1 MTKYTVMDGNTAA
14 AYAAYAF
21 TEVAAIYPITP
32 SSPMAEKV
40 DEWSA
45 KGRKNLFDSTVD
57 VIQMQSEAGAA
68 GTCHGSLQAGAL
80 TTTFTSSQGL
90 MLMIPAMYAMAGQF
104 LPSVIHIASR
114 VVTSNHHSIFG
125 DHTDFMTCR
134 TTGYAM
140 LMSSSPQEAMD
151 LAAVAHLSAI
161 KARYAFMHCFDG
173 FRTSHEMQRIE
184 ALDYEELRPLLDM
197 DSVQEFRCQALNP
210 EHPSNRGNNVNP
222 DIYFQCKEGSNTKS
236 AIVPD
241 TVQHYMDEIGKLT
254 GRNYKLFNYYGAP
267 DAEEV
272 VVVMC
277 SASETVK
284 ETVDFLNAQGRKV
297 GMVQIH
303 LYRPF
308 SVKHFATAIPA
319 TCKKIA
325 VLDRSKETGSVG
337 EPVYL
342 DVVTA
347 LNQVGRSD
355 IRVVGGRYGLSSK
368 DTTPGQIIAVY
379 NNLNQ
384 DFPKNNFTI
393 GIHDDV
399 TYTSL
404 CYDNV
409 EFKHPGEISCKIW
422 GLGGDG
428 TVGANKNAISTIGLV
443 ANKYV
448 QAYFSYDSMKSGGLT
463 QSHLR
468 FGDKPIRSTYLVSS
482 ADFVACHAS
491 TYVEKYDLTEDL
503 KDGGIFL
510 LNCPWSIA
518 DLERRLPAKMKRDLA
533 SKHVQFYIIDAAKL
547 AKEIGLGK
555 HTNNI
560 LQSAFFALTKVIPMD
575 VAVADMKKNN
585 YDTYFK
591 KSGQKIV
598 DLNNKAIDVGVHAAI
613 KVDIPPFWSSAQ
625 DVSNTEVNATPFVR
639 EIVMP
644 MDRQQG
650 DKLPVSV
657 FQKHGVLD
665 GTWEN
670 GTSAYSKRGVA
681 TSVPKWNP
689 KVCIQCNRCSMSC
702 PHAAIRPVL
711 LTEKE
716 TEQVPSEFITA
727 PAIGLGKDAPSY
739 AFRMQVSPYDC
750 LGCGVCLS
758 VCPVKGAL
766 TMAPFEEMK
775 SCQPLFDNVA
785 INCQQGD
792 KLPVSVFQK
801 HGVLDGTWE
810 NGTSAYSKRG
820 VATSVPKWNPKV
832 CIQCNRCSMSCPHAA
847 IRPVLLTE
855 KETEQVPSEFITA
868 PAIGLGKDA
877 PSYAFRMQVSPYDCL
892 GCGVCLSVC
901 PVKGAL
907 TMAPFEEMKSCQPL
921 FDNVAINETYLK
933 KDIINDKSVKNVQF
947 AKPYFQFSSA
957 CAGCAETTYIK
968 LLSQLFG
975 DHMYVGNAAGCSS
988 AISGGAPILP
998 YCKDCRGYGP
1008 AWEHSLF
1015 EDNAEF
1021 AYGLFH
1027 AQDVIRKEL
1036 LLRLTK
1042 MQGKNIASEAI
1053 TNYLAYWNNGEKSRS
1068 VTDALIKVLETVSS
1082 EDASYVIKNKD
1093 YLAKKSIWAVGGDGW
1108 AYDIGFG
1115 GIDHV
1120 MAQNQDV
1127 NLLVLDTE
1135 VYSNTGGQSS
1145 KATPASAT
1153 AKFSAGGKRTAKKDL
1168 GGILMQYGYVYV
1180 AQVAMGADPAQTL
1193 RALREAE
1200 SYSGPSIV
1208 ICYCPCLEQHIKAGM
1223 SNSQLEMKKAVD
1235 CGYWHLYRYDPRRVA
1250 EGKNPF
1256 QLDSPEPDTD
1266 KLLEFLMGENRFSA
1280 LKNNFP
1286 EKADILYAKEVAD
1299 CKARYEKYRRL
1310 AQE

>member
-1 MTKYTVMDGNTAA
+1 MSKKNYVVMDGNTAA
-14 AYAAYAF
+14 AHSAYAF

-45 KGRKNLFDSTVD
+45 KGKKNLFGTPVD

-90 MLMIPAMYAMAGQF
+90 MLMIPAMYAMGGQF
-104 LPSVIHIASR
+104 LPSVMHIASR

-140 LMSSSPQEAMD
+140 LMSASPQEAMD

-161 KARYAFMHCFDG
+161 GAKYAFMHCFDG

-184 ALDYEELRPLLDM
+184 ALDYEELRGLIDYEALKA
-197 DSVQEFRCQALNP
+197 FRRDALNP
-210 EHPSNRGNNVNP
+210 EHPTNRGNNVNP
-222 DIYFQCKEGSNTKS
+222 DVYFQCKEGANVKS
-236 AIVPD
+236 AIVPG
-241 TVQHYMDEIGKLT
+241 TVQHYMDEINRLT
-254 GRNYKLFNYYGAP
+254 GRDYKLFNYYGAP

-272 VVVMC
+272 VVAMC
-277 SASETVK
+277 SVTEALR
-284 ETVDFLNAQGRKV
+284 ETVDYLNSRGRKV
-297 GMVQIH
+297 GVVQIH

-308 SVKHFATAIPA
+308 SVPDFSAAIPA
-319 TCKKIA
+319 TCKRIA

-347 LNQVGRSD
+347 LNQAGRGD

-368 DTTPGQIIAVY
+368 DTTPGQLIAVY
-379 NNLNQ
+379 DNLRQ
-384 DFPKNNFTI
+384 ETPKNNFTI
-393 GIHDDV
+393 GINDDV
-399 TYTSL
+399 THTSL
-404 CYDNV
+404 TYKNV
-409 EFKHPGEISCKIW
+409 EFPHPGEISCKIW

-443 ANKYV
+443 ADKYA

-468 FGDKPIRSTYLVSS
+468 FGDMPIRSTYLVSS
-482 ADFVACHAS
+482 ADFVACNAP
-491 TYVEKYDLTEDL
+491 TYVKKYDLTEDL
-503 KDGGIFL
+503 KDGGTFL
-510 LNCPWSIA
+510 LNCPWTTEE
-518 DLERRLPAKMKRDLA
+518 LEEHLPAKMKRDL
-533 SKHVQFYIIDAAKL
+533 SRKHAQFYIIDAAKL
-547 AKEIGLGK
+547 AAEIGLGK

-560 LQSAFFALTKVIPMD
+560 LQGAFFALTKVIPMD

-585 YDTYFK
+585 YATYFK
-591 KSGQKIV
+591 KAGQKIV
-598 DLNNKAIDVGVHAAI
+598 DLNDKAVDVGVNAAV
-613 KVDIPPFWSSAQ
+613 KVDIPAAWADAQ
-625 DVSNTEVNATPFVR
+625 DAPAAEISATPFVR
-639 EIVMP
+639 DIVLP

-681 TSVPKWNP
+681 TAVPKWDAAA
-689 KVCIQCNRCSMSC
+689 CIQCNRCAMSC

-711 LTEKE
+711 LTEEEKA
-716 TEQVPSEFITA
+716 QMPAGFVTA
-727 PAIGLGKDAPSY
+727 PAKGLGKDAPAY

-750 LGCGVCLS
+750 LGCGVCLTA
-758 VCPVKGAL
+758 CPAKGAL

-775 SCQPLFDNVA
+775 AEQPLFDHVA
-785 INCQQGD
+785 MD
-792 KLPVSVFQK
+792 
-801 HGVLDGTWE
+801 
-810 NGTSAYSKRG
+810 
-820 VATSVPKWNPKV
+820 
-832 CIQCNRCSMSCPHAA
+832 
-847 IRPVLLTE
+847 E
-855 KETEQVPSEFITA
+855 K
-868 PAIGLGKDA
+868 
-877 PSYAFRMQVSPYDCL
+877 
-892 GCGVCLSVC
+892 
-901 PVKGAL
+901 
-907 TMAPFEEMKSCQPL
+907 
-921 FDNVAINETYLK
+921 YLK
-933 KDIINDKSVKNVQF
+933 KDVISDKSVKSAQF
-947 AKPYFQFSSA
+947 AKPYFQFSAA

-998 YCKDCRGYGP
+998 YCKDCQGHGP

-1021 AYGLFH
+1021 AYGFFH
-1027 AQDVIRKEL
+1027 AQDAIRKEL
-1036 LLRLTK
+1036 LLRLDAIK
-1042 MQGKNIASEAI
+1042 SAGIAAEAVE
-1053 TNYLAYWNNGEKSRS
+1053 AYQNGWNKHESSRA
-1068 VTDALIKVLETVSS
+1068 VTDALLAALEKAQQT
-1082 EDASYVIKNKD
+1082 EDVKYILENRA

-1120 MAQNQDV
+1120 MAQNRDV

-1135 VYSNTGGQSS
+1135 VYSNTGGQAS
-1145 KATPASAT
+1145 KATPTSAT
-1153 AKFSAGGKRTAKKDL
+1153 AKFAAGGKQVAKKDL

-1180 AQVAMGADPAQTL
+1180 AQVAMGADQAQTL

-1200 SYSGPSIV
+1200 SYDGPSIV

-1223 SNSQLEMKKAVD
+1223 GNSQLEMKKAVE
-1235 CGYWHLYRYDPRRVA
+1235 CGYWHLYRYDPRRIA

-1266 KLLEFLMGENRFSA
+1266 KLMDFLMGENRFAS

-1286 EKADILYAKEVAD
+1286 EKADALYAKEIAD
-1299 CKARYEKYRRL
+1299 VKARYAKYKKM
-1310 AQE
+1310 AQD

>member
-1 MTKYTVMDGNTAA
+1 MSKKNYVVMDGNTAA
-14 AYAAYAF
+14 AHSAYAF

-45 KGRKNLFDSTVD
+45 KGKKNLFGTPVD

-90 MLMIPAMYAMAGQF
+90 MLMIPAMYAMGGQF
-104 LPSVIHIASR
+104 LPSVMHIASR

-140 LMSSSPQEAMD
+140 LMSASPQEAMD

-161 KARYAFMHCFDG
+161 KAKYAFMHCFDG

-184 ALDYEELRPLLDM
+184 ALDYEELRGLIDYEALKA
-197 DSVQEFRCQALNP
+197 FRRDALNP
-210 EHPSNRGNNVNP
+210 EHPTNRGNNVNP
-222 DIYFQCKEGSNTKS
+222 DVYFQCKEGANVKS
-236 AIVPD
+236 AIVPG
-241 TVQHYMDEIGKLT
+241 TVQHYMDEINKIT
-254 GRNYKLFNYYGAP
+254 GRDYKLFNYYGAP

-272 VVVMC
+272 VVAMC
-277 SASETVK
+277 SVTEALR
-284 ETVDFLNAQGRKV
+284 ETVDYLNACGRKV

-308 SVKHFATAIPA
+308 SVPDFSAAIPA
-319 TCKKIA
+319 SCKRIA

-347 LNQVGRSD
+347 LNQAGRGD

-368 DTTPGQIIAVY
+368 DTTPGQLIAVY
-379 NNLNQ
+379 DNLRQ
-384 DFPKNNFTI
+384 ETPKNNFTI
-393 GIHDDV
+393 GINDDV
-399 TYTSL
+399 THTSL
-404 CYDNV
+404 TYENV
-409 EFKHPGEISCKIW
+409 EFPHPGEISCKIW

-443 ANKYV
+443 ADKHA

-468 FGDKPIRSTYLVSS
+468 FGDMPIRSTYLVSS
-482 ADFVACHAS
+482 ADFVACHAP
-491 TYVEKYDLTEDL
+491 TYVKKYVLTEDL
-503 KDGGIFL
+503 KDGGTFL
-510 LNCPWSIA
+510 LNCPWTTEE
-518 DLERRLPAKMKRDLA
+518 LEEHLPAKMKRDLA
-533 SKHVQFYIIDAAKL
+533 RKHAQFYIIDAAKL
-547 AKEIGLGK
+547 AAEIGLGK

-560 LQSAFFALTKVIPMD
+560 LQGAFFALTKVIPMD

-585 YDTYFK
+585 YATYFK
-591 KSGQKIV
+591 KAGQKIV
-598 DLNNKAIDVGVHAAI
+598 DLNDKAVDVGVNAAV
-613 KVDIPPFWSSAQ
+613 KVDIPAAWADAQ
-625 DVSNTEVNATPFVR
+625 DAPAAEISATPFVR
-639 EIVMP
+639 DIVLP

-681 TSVPKWNP
+681 TAVPKWDAAA
-689 KVCIQCNRCSMSC
+689 CIQCNRCAMSC

-711 LTEKE
+711 LTEEEKA
-716 TEQVPSEFITA
+716 QVPAGFVTA
-727 PAIGLGKDAPSY
+727 PAKGLGKDAPAY
-739 AFRMQVSPYDC
+739 AFRMQISPYDC
-750 LGCGVCLS
+750 LGCGVCLTA
-758 VCPVKGAL
+758 CPAKGAL
-766 TMAPFEEMK
+766 TMTPFEEMK
-775 SCQPLFDNVA
+775 AEQPLFDHVA
-785 INCQQGD
+785 MD
-792 KLPVSVFQK
+792 
-801 HGVLDGTWE
+801 
-810 NGTSAYSKRG
+810 
-820 VATSVPKWNPKV
+820 
-832 CIQCNRCSMSCPHAA
+832 
-847 IRPVLLTE
+847 E
-855 KETEQVPSEFITA
+855 K
-868 PAIGLGKDA
+868 
-877 PSYAFRMQVSPYDCL
+877 
-892 GCGVCLSVC
+892 
-901 PVKGAL
+901 
-907 TMAPFEEMKSCQPL
+907 
-921 FDNVAINETYLK
+921 YLK
-933 KDIINDKSVKNVQF
+933 KDVISDKSVKSAQF
-947 AKPYFQFSSA
+947 AKPYFQFSAA

-998 YCKDCRGYGP
+998 YCKDCQGHGP

-1021 AYGLFH
+1021 AYGFFH
-1027 AQDVIRKEL
+1027 AQDAIRKEL
-1036 LLRLTK
+1036 LLRLDAIK
-1042 MQGKNIASEAI
+1042 SAGIAAEAVE
-1053 TNYLAYWNNGEKSRS
+1053 AYQNGWNKHESSRA
-1068 VTDALIKVLETVSS
+1068 VTDALLAALEKAQQT
-1082 EDASYVIKNKD
+1082 EDVKYILENRA

-1120 MAQNQDV
+1120 MAQNRDV

-1135 VYSNTGGQSS
+1135 VYSNTGGQAS
-1145 KATPASAT
+1145 KATPTSAT
-1153 AKFSAGGKRTAKKDL
+1153 AKFAAGGKQVAKKDL

-1180 AQVAMGADPAQTL
+1180 AQVAMGADQAQTL

-1200 SYSGPSIV
+1200 SYDGPSIV

-1223 SNSQLEMKKAVD
+1223 GNSQLEMKKAVE
-1235 CGYWHLYRYDPRRVA
+1235 CGYWHLYRYDPRRIA

-1266 KLLEFLMGENRFSA
+1266 KLMDFLMGENRFAS

-1286 EKADILYAKEVAD
+1286 EKADALYAKEIAD
-1299 CKARYEKYRRL
+1299 VKARYAKYKKM
-1310 AQE
+1310 AQD